1 MLFEHGA
8 GTGDDTEVRAAVLES
23 ECGKGLYYASAAVKG
38 RPIAFYDGVVVSE
51 EEYHRLNEET
61 GLSHTLQTKT
71 GRWVNGLN
79 GVTGMQFANTAR
91 RGAAKIY
98 QCEVRVQHGCRAG
111 GRGGG
116 AARPPAGADQL

>member
-8 GTGDDTEVRAAVLES
+8 GSGDDTEVRAAVLES
-23 ECGKGLYYASAAVKG
+23 EYGKGLYYASAAVKG

-71 GRWVNGLN
+71 CLLYTSPSPRDTILSR
-79 GVTGMQFANTAR
+79 MPSSA
-91 RGAAKIY
+91 
-98 QCEVRVQHGCRAG
+98 
-111 GRGGG
+111 
-116 AARPPAGADQL
+116 